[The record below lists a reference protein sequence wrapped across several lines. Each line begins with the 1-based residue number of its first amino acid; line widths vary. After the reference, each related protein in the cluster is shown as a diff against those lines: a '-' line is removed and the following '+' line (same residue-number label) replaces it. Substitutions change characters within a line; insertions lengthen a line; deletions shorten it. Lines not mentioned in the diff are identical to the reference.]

1 MLVITIAAVDDHPM
15 LLKGLQACINDID
28 DLELTAVYPSVSAL
42 LESQIRAC
50 VVLLD
55 ILLPQER
62 DVADNIRRVRESG
75 AHVVLFTSESR
86 PGILREAIDCGAL
99 GLVLK
104 VDPEER
110 IIEAVRAAAAGE
122 HFVSSQLAYSMV
134 TDPRAD
140 VRLSAREREVLT
152 LVAKGLPRRLIA
164 KQLGISEKTL
174 PTYLTRASQRYADAH
189 HPASSPGELAAFA
202 LEDGYI
208 ELSPERRAMP

>member
-1 MLVITIAAVDDHPM
+1 MITIVAVDDHPM
-15 LLKGLQACINDID
+15 LLKGLQACLDDIG

-42 LESQIRAC
+42 VDSCVRAS

-55 ILLPQER
+55 ILLPGEP
-62 DVADNIRRVRESG
+62 DVADNIRRIRESG
-75 AHVVLFTSESR
+75 AQVVLYTSESR
-86 PGILREAIDCGAL
+86 PGILREAVDCGAL

-104 VDPEER
+104 GDPEER

-122 HFVSSQLAYSMV
+122 HFVSSQLAYSMI

-140 VRLSAREREVLT
+140 VRLTAREREVLT

-164 KQLGISEKTL
+164 KQLGISENTL

-189 HPASSPGELAAFA
+189 HPAASPSELAAFA
-202 LEDGYI
+202 LQDGYI
-208 ELSPERRAMP
+208 ELSSERRPMP